1 MVFIFII
8 PYFFIKVKCPIGSRS
23 DLSYA
28 PVLLVNPIGLHLQK
42 NFDIIYLQKKVRYI
56 PMFDTNEILARLQNG
71 ESSEAIVAQFTDA
84 INAANAE
91 YTKLQNEEI
100 AKAEKAAEHESM
112 LNAAAEDVADAIWTF
127 VSLAHPEL
135 PMSEA
140 DRMTGAEVRQ
150 IIEQMMP
157 MMNLMTRKPKTVR
170 VKVKGADE
178 AFNDFFKMFGL

>member
-1 MVFIFII
+1 MD
-8 PYFFIKVKCPIGSRS
+8 K
-23 DLSYA
+23 
-28 PVLLVNPIGLHLQK
+28 
-42 NFDIIYLQKKVRYI
+42 
-56 PMFDTNEILARLQNG
+56 NEILARLQRG
-71 ESSEAIVAQFTDA
+71 ESMDVIADELAAMMNQAQ
-84 INAANAE
+84 AE
-91 YTKLQNEEI
+91 YETELAET
-100 AKAEKAAEHESM
+100 AKAKEAAEHEAM
-112 LNAAAEDVADAIWTF
+112 LDAAAEDVADAIWTF

-157 MMNLMTRKPKTVR
+157 MMNLITRKPKTVR